1 MVRRDSMFSAF
12 RMGSAASGR
21 GLWNHTKRGRGTIR
35 NAENMESLLDMVH
48 IISYDV
54 R

>member
-1 MVRRDSMFSAF
+1 MFSAF

-35 NAENMESLLDMVH
+35 NAENMESHLDMVH
-48 IISYDV
+48 TI
-54 R
+54 